1 MLVLKV
7 LNGLLLVYL
16 VILSIRIILT
26 WFKGSSQGKAGELLK
41 QATDP
46 YLEIFSR
53 ITFLKQ
59 GMFDFTPLAGI
70 LVLVVALDLVNALM
84 VHGLITI
91 GVLLASIISALWGGL
106 SFILLIFLVLGVVQI
121 VSALFSR
128 DSESPLL
135 QMINLMFK
143 PITALVARFLRSK
156 RELNYNQYLYI
167 SLGLIFFVRLLGGIL
182 ISRLIGLLYTLPV

>member
-1 MLVLKV
+1 LLVLKV

>member
-1 MLVLKV
+1 MLVLRV
-7 LNGLLLVYL
+7 LNGLLIVYL
-16 VILSIRIILT
+16 MILSIRIILT
-26 WFKGSSQGKAGELLK
+26 WFKGSFQGKAGELLK

-59 GMFDFTPLAGI
+59 GLFDFTPLAGI
-70 LVLVVALDLVNALM
+70 LVLVVALDLVN
-84 VHGLITI
+84 GLLVYGRITI
-91 GVLLASIISALWGGL
+91 GLLLASIIRALWGGL
-106 SFILLIFLVLGVVQI
+106 SFIMLLFLALGVVQI

-128 DSESPLL
+128 NSESPLL
-135 QMINLMFK
+135 RMTNLMFQ
-143 PITALVARFLRSK
+143 PIIDLVARFLRPR

-182 ISRLIGLLYTLPV
+182 IRRLIGLLYALPV

>member
-1 MLVLKV
+1 
-7 LNGLLLVYL
+7 
-16 VILSIRIILT
+16 LT